1 MNPDENHHSNDARGW
16 RLGGGTLLQH
26 SNQPSLWRRT
36 LVRGGLDRRRRR
48 GMGLPLLLGR
58 GMQAECNRRQSGLL
72 QSKSLVCA
80 DDIWA
85 QEALKTARAAEL
97 DCHGSLG

>member
-1 MNPDENHHSNDARGW
+1 
-16 RLGGGTLLQH
+16 
-26 SNQPSLWRRT
+26 
-36 LVRGGLDRRRRR
+36 
-48 GMGLPLLLGR
+48 
-58 GMQAECNRRQSGLL
+58 MQAECNRRQSGLL